1 MSAIETLA
9 RLVLGNR
16 RRFARKPL
24 VYETVLMD
32 NQRQILFRGKTT
44 DISRGGARVTGLPV
58 GTGVAPTQIVRVE
71 FLVVPKK
78 LSQRTIRAAADAMV
92 WRVEEH
98 EDHYI
103 VALKFTR
110 ILDT

>member
-1 MSAIETLA
+1 MNVIQTLA
-9 RLVLGNR
+9 RLVRRNR
-16 RRFARKPL
+16 RRFDRKPL

-32 NQRQILFRGKTT
+32 DQRQILFRGKTT

-58 GTGVAPTQIVRVE
+58 GTGVVPTQIVRVE

-78 LSQRTIRAAADAMV
+78 LSQKAIRAATDALV
-92 WRVEEH
+92 RRLEEH
-98 EDHYI
+98 EDHYV

>member
-16 RRFARKPL
+16 RRFPRKPL
-24 VYETVLMD
+24 VYETTLMND
-32 NQRQILFRGKTT
+32 QRQILFRGKTT

-78 LSQRTIRAAADAMV
+78 LTQRTIRAAADAMV

-98 EDHYI
+98 EDHHI

>member
-1 MSAIETLA
+1 MNAIETLA
-9 RLVLGNR
+9 RLVMGNR
-16 RRFARKPL
+16 RCYTRKPL
-24 VYETVLMD
+24 VYETILKD
-32 NQRQILFRGKTT
+32 DQRQILFRGKTT

-58 GTGVAPTQIVRVE
+58 GTGVIPTQIVRAE

-78 LSQRTIRAAADAMV
+78 LSQRTIRAAVDAIV

-98 EDHYI
+98 VDQYI